1 MHKWLI
7 DYQKLVN
14 DIDYLDFR
22 LEREVR
28 ELKRW
33 TYGDLQDVKLSE
45 HSIASGLED
54 RIIIYEYELA
64 HKMNDLYD
72 AKELISRFDGVEN
85 QILFYKYVKDMT
97 LEKVADQLNYSSS
110 YIYQKHAEIMKR
122 FKFIDEL
129 ALNSQ

>member
-1 MHKWLI
+1 MI